1 MNKMIMISD
10 YKFRIADLA
19 LRPIWNIEFKIWNYS
34 AAGIGTKS
42 PKSEEKCVDG
52 LVVDSPM
59 ASLRFGTTAAQ
70 IKNASSNTQT
80 PNLEFEI

>member
-59 ASLRFGTTAAQ
+59 ARLATAAQ

-80 PNLEFEI
+80 PNLFEI